1 MTPLRARGAGG
12 PGCAAQVLAAGILKL
27 TGWDP
32 TTQHLVDPMC
42 GSGTLPIE
50 AAMAAL
56 DIAPGLLRP
65 RFGFMSWR
73 DFDPRLWARL
83 RGDAA
88 ARARRELRGGARIVG
103 ADADRAAVDAARR
116 NAGFLRAN
124 ALRFAVRD
132 FFDFQPPAADDALRT
147 LMVLNPPY
155 GRRLHA
161 RGAASGGGGGDG
173 GEGGDK
179 GLFQRIGDSLKQ
191 RFAGCQAWVIGP
203 VGPGGVGEL
212 GLRPS
217 RRVVLFNG
225 AIECRL
231 QRYDLYAGRAA
242 AQAAAAA
249 GSNGG
254 GHNGPGWE

>member
-1 MTPLRARGAGG
+1 VRG
-12 PGCAAQVLAAGILKL
+12 PQVLAAGILKL

-32 TTQHLVDPMC
+32 ATQHLVDPMC

-50 AAMAAL
+50 AAMVAL

-65 RFGFMSWR
+65 RFGFMGWR

-88 ARARRELRGGARIVG
+88 ARARRELRGGVRIVG
-103 ADADRAAVDAARR
+103 ADANRAAVDAARR
-116 NAGFLRAN
+116 NAGFIRAN

-147 LMVLNPPY
+147 LLVLNPPY

-161 RGAASGGGGGDG
+161 YGAPQEGLERGAAAAAAAAADDD
-173 GEGGDK
+173 EK
-179 GLFQRIGDSLKQ
+179 GLFKRIGDGLKQ

-217 RRVVLFNG
+217 KRVVLFNG

-242 AQAAAAA
+242 DAAPSAA
-249 GSNGG
+249 GSGG
-254 GHNGPGWE
+254 

>member
-1 MTPLRARGAGG
+1 
-12 PGCAAQVLAAGILKL
+12 
-27 TGWDP
+27 
-32 TTQHLVDPMC
+32 
-42 GSGTLPIE
+42 
-50 AAMAAL
+50 MAAL
-56 DIAPGLLRP
+56 DMAPGLLRP
-65 RFGFMSWR
+65 RFGFMNWR

-116 NAGFLRAN
+116 NAAFIRAN

-132 FFDFQPPAADDALRT
+132 FFDFQPPAAADALRT
-147 LMVLNPPY
+147 LLVLNPPS
-155 GRRLHA
+155 GRRLYAH
-161 RGAASGGGGGDG
+161 GGGDG
-173 GEGGDK
+173 GGGGGEK
-179 GLFQRIGDSLKQ
+179 GLFQRIGDGLKQ

-217 RRVVLFNG
+217 KRVVLYNG

-231 QRYDLYAGRAA
+231 QRYDLYAGRTADEA
-242 AQAAAAA
+242 PATVA
-249 GSNGG
+249 GSVGDRGG
-254 GHNGPGWE
+254 RRGPE